1 MKSLISHFIRYPILG
16 NMIMLLFLVFG
27 FLGYKNM
34 KKSFFPE
41 NESRMISIQAVY
53 PGSSPEEIEEGIVSR
68 IEDNLKGLTGIERIT
83 SKSAENGGTIS
94 VEVLKGQDVD
104 KVLQDVKNAVDRI
117 SSFPTGMEPPVI
129 YIQEKLGFAISFAL
143 TGKVDLKTLK
153 TYAQKIED
161 DLMAVEG
168 ISKVGIAGYPE
179 EEIEIGFREND
190 LRKFNLTFQEVTE
203 AVRKSNIEVTGGTV
217 KGAREE
223 YLVRAR
229 SKGYYADEIKNI
241 VVKTSKEG
249 AVVRLH
255 DVAEVIERWADNPNR
270 SYLNGTPSVVLTL
283 QNTLDED
290 VIFISDY
297 VKEYLESFN
306 KENTEVKASI
316 IKDQSKYLKQRLDL
330 LTWNGVI
337 GFFLVLA
344 LLSMFLNYRLAFWVA
359 LSIPIAF
366 AGMFILAALWG
377 ITINVISLFGMI
389 LVIGILVDDGIVIS
403 ENIYQHYERGKPA
416 VKAAIDGTLEVL
428 PSVTSAILTT
438 VIGFSMFF
446 FLDGRMGEF
455 IPDMAFVVIATL
467 LISLLEA
474 ILILP
479 AHVAHSAALRRDSRK
494 TKIEKVFSDIMD
506 FLRDNCYAP
515 ALRFVLS
522 NRFFSFSIFISS
534 LVLTY
539 FAWQGGIIK
548 STFFPNVERD
558 NINVSLV
565 LPAGTREDITE
576 HWLNHIEKSV
586 NRVNEKLRSQREDN
600 KDVIVNVEKKIGPK
614 SNEGSLNVILLDG
627 EEREIEDIVI
637 ANELRK
643 ESGSVPGAEKL
654 SFGTDT
660 PFGKAV
666 SVSFLSYDRSQLNDA
681 IDELHTKLEAI
692 PNLKDIVDN
701 DQPGLKEIKINL
713 KPKAYLL
720 GFRLQDVVNQVRQ
733 GFFGSEVQRLQRNK
747 DEVKIWVRL
756 KEAERASLDDLG
768 QMRIRTMAGE
778 EFPLEELAYFSVERG
793 ITAIN
798 HLDGM
803 REIRIEAD
811 VASKSV
817 SVSDLVSEI
826 KENIVPEILSKYPS
840 VKASYEGQSR
850 ESAKTGKSAGKVG
863 PVVLILM
870 FAIIVITFR
879 SFLQAV
885 IVVLCIPFAF
895 IGIGWGHF
903 LHGSPISILSA
914 YGIIAL
920 IGVMV
925 NDSLVF
931 VSSLNGYLKEGMPFK
946 KALYETGV
954 SRFRPILLT
963 SLTTIAGLGP
973 LIVEKSL
980 QAQFLIPMAISIAY
994 GLLVATAI
1002 MLLLL
1007 PVFLSF
1013 FNDVRIYVNWLW
1025 EGKKPSEEQV
1035 EPAVRE
1041 KKFEL
1046 ELEHEN

>member
-27 FLGYKNM
+27 YLGYKNM

-41 NESRMISIQAVY
+41 TDSRIISIQATY
-53 PGSSPEEIEEGIVSR
+53 PGSSPEEIEEGVVSR

-83 SKSAENGGTIS
+83 SKSTENAGGIS

-129 YIQEKLGFAISFAL
+129 YIQENLGFAISFAL
-143 TGKVDLKTLK
+143 SGNVDLKTLK

-161 DLMAVEG
+161 DLMAVDG

-190 LRKFNLTFQEVTE
+190 LRKFNLTFQEVTD

-241 VVKTSKEG
+241 VVKTSGSG

-255 DVAEVIERWADNPNR
+255 DVADVIERWADNPNR

-283 QNTLDED
+283 QNTNEED
-290 VIFISDY
+290 VIFITDY
-297 VKEYLESFN
+297 VNEYLDDFN
-306 KENTEVKASI
+306 KTNTEVQATI
-316 IKDQSKYLKQRLDL
+316 IKDQSKYLRQRLDL
-330 LTWNGVI
+330 LTENGVL

-366 AGMFILAALWG
+366 AGMFVLAAIGG

-416 VKAAIDGTLEVL
+416 VKAAVDGTLEVL

-455 IPDMAFVVIATL
+455 ITDMAFVVIATL

-479 AHVAHSAALRRDSRK
+479 AHVAHSAALKRDTKK
-494 TKIEKVFSDIMD
+494 TWIENTFTKVMD
-506 FLRDNCYAP
+506 FLRDRFYAP
-515 ALRFVLS
+515 SLRFVLA
-522 NRFFSFSIFISS
+522 NRFFSFGIFLGAVIITFSAIS
-534 LVLTY
+534 
-539 FAWQGGIIK
+539 GGIIK
-548 STFFPNVERD
+548 TTFFPNIERD

-576 HWLNHIEKSV
+576 QWLTHIEKAAD
-586 NRVNEKLRSQREDN
+586 RVNQQLKSEREDH
-600 KDVIVNVEKKIGPK
+600 KDVILDIEKKIGPK
-614 SNEGSLNVILLDG
+614 SNEGSLNIILLDG
-627 EEREIEDIVI
+627 ENRGLEDFII
-637 ANELRK
+637 SNALRK
-643 ESGSVPGAEKL
+643 ESGAVPGAEKL
-654 SFGTDT
+654 SFGTDS
-660 PFGKAV
+660 PFGKPV
-666 SVSFLSYDRSQLNDA
+666 SVSLLSYNRDQLNA
-681 IDELHTKLEAI
+681 AVDELHSKLEAI
-692 PNLKDIVDN
+692 PSLKDIIDN

-713 KPKAYLL
+713 KTKAYLL

-778 EFPLEELAYFSVERG
+778 EFPLEELATFSVERG
-793 ITAIN
+793 VTAIN

-803 REIRIEAD
+803 REIRLEAD
-811 VASKSV
+811 VSNPNESV
-817 SVSDLVSEI
+817 TDIVAGI
-826 KENIVPEILSKYPS
+826 KGEIVPEILKKYPS

-850 ESAKTGKSAGKVG
+850 ESAKTGNSVAKVF
-863 PVVLILM
+863 PIVLILM

-885 IVVLCIPFAF
+885 VVVLCIPFAF
-895 IGIGWGHF
+895 VGIGWGHF
-903 LHGSPISILSA
+903 IHASPISILSA

-925 NDSLVF
+925 NDSLVL
-931 VSSLNGYLKEGMPFK
+931 VSSLNGYLKDGMPFN

-1013 FNDVRIYVNWLW
+1013 VNDLRIYANWLW